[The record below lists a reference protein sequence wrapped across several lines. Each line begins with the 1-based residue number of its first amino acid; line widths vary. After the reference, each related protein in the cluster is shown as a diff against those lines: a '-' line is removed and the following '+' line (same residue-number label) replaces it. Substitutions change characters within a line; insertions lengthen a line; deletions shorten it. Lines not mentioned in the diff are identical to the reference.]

1 MSAFVAFYEE
11 KESFIESLIE
21 SCSDSRTADD
31 VFDVLVEAEL
41 FLDSVFWCSSEGANF
56 DKIYYSALK
65 GASVHRKNMC
75 HTRLIASRAF
85 GLLTWGAEG
94 MTMQFLSKVNE
105 IQEETSPVPT
115 DVKGK
120 YLCYFGIYQLVIGK
134 NEGGVQCLQEAL
146 SLLNN
151 NPEQTILR
159 LIVFQVLA
167 LYYQSK
173 NNSLTSSQFHS
184 KALQE
189 CRTAEDTNL
198 LVIPATEMKTMQ
210 VYGKTTLLNKP
221 LELQVTYHVKEA
233 SEHFPQSDTDKFL
246 WNALLTTIK
255 EAEIALP
262 NGTPGLFYF
271 HQNAVGMLAHFNPQ
285 KLAEERERRRHLEEC
300 KRRFGEEHSSTAE
313 SYYKLGITH
322 ST

>member
-1 MSAFVAFYEE
+1 
-11 KESFIESLIE
+11 
-21 SCSDSRTADD
+21 
-31 VFDVLVEAEL
+31 
-41 FLDSVFWCSSEGANF
+41 
-56 DKIYYSALK
+56 
-65 GASVHRKNMC
+65 
-75 HTRLIASRAF
+75 
-85 GLLTWGAEG
+85 

-255 EAEIALP
+255 EVEIALP

-271 HQNAVGMLAHFNPQ
+271 HQNAVGMLAHFSPQ

>member
-1 MSAFVAFYEE
+1 
-11 KESFIESLIE
+11 
-21 SCSDSRTADD
+21 
-31 VFDVLVEAEL
+31 
-41 FLDSVFWCSSEGANF
+41 
-56 DKIYYSALK
+56 
-65 GASVHRKNMC
+65 
-75 HTRLIASRAF
+75 
-85 GLLTWGAEG
+85 
-94 MTMQFLSKVNE
+94 MQ
-105 IQEETSPVPT
+105 
-115 DVKGK
+115 
-120 YLCYFGIYQLVIGK
+120 
-134 NEGGVQCLQEAL
+134 
-146 SLLNN
+146 
-151 NPEQTILR
+151 
-159 LIVFQVLA
+159 
-167 LYYQSK
+167 
-173 NNSLTSSQFHS
+173 NSGRH
-184 KALQE
+184 E
-189 CRTAEDTNL
+189 L

-313 SYYKLGITH
+313 SYYKLGITQNELGDFNSALESKQSALDIRRKLFGEDH
-322 ST
+322 SSTADSYYTLLGITQYKLGDFNSALESHQCALDIRRKLFGEDHSSTADSYHSLAITQHELGELSLNSVPWISGVNSLEKIIQAQQTAATHSRSLSMS